1 MSITYNFILQKTQ
14 CLNEVSFGEVTYQ
27 TLDKK
32 KIQKYNGITMF
43 DKVICGPHLFAQRE
57 FDPSQLMRPS
67 SDAVLHLS

>member
-14 CLNEVSFGEVTYQ
+14 CLREISFGEVTYQ

-32 KIQKYNGITMF
+32 IQKYNEITMF
-43 DKVICGPHLFAQRE
+43 DKVICGPHLFAQLE

-67 SDAVLHLS
+67 SDAVLHIS